1 MGLGTSFHKILGVIG
16 VKPDGSVSMAVMI
29 EERLPW
35 PRQIPLG
42 IWAHVVL
49 FNTMLSSSWYEF
61 VTIRHLLLICE
72 VTTVGVFV
80 NQIKLPLNDLK

>member
-1 MGLGTSFHKILGVIG
+1 M
-16 VKPDGSVSMAVMI
+16 
-29 EERLPW
+29 
-35 PRQIPLG
+35 QIPPG
-42 IWAHVVL
+42 IWAHVAL

-80 NQIKLPLNDLK
+80 DQIKLPLNDLK